1 MAVVFVAAKTPQ
13 VAFALGSIAAKANCS
28 LDNTLGELSPTQ
40 LHTSRFFFY
49 FWSSNNSLLPMIHVG
64 LVSISSIHFA
74 CEAILMM
81 AEIPSSSELNK
92 GLDTHA
98 ESISE
103 PNRELIIIFYRHT
116 PFVVKEIRLQLLL
129 FTSI

>member
-13 VAFALGSIAAKANCS
+13 VAFALGSIADKANCS

-40 LHTSRFFFY
+40 LHTSRFFY

-74 CEAILMM
+74 CEAILI
-81 AEIPSSSELNK
+81 AEIPSSSELDK
-92 GLDTHA
+92 GFDTHA

-103 PNRELIIIFYRHT
+103 PNKQRINLSFFIQIH
-116 PFVVKEIRLQLLL
+116 PLL
-129 FTSI
+129 

>member
-1 MAVVFVAAKTPQ
+1 MAVVFVAVKAPQ

-49 FWSSNNSLLPMIHVG
+49 FWSSNNSLLPMMHVG

-74 CEAILMM
+74 CDAILMM
-81 AEIPSSSELNK
+81 AEIPSSYELDRRFN
-92 GLDTHA
+92 TQA
-98 ESISE
+98 ESLSE
-103 PNRELIIIFYRHT
+103 PNKQRINYHFHT
-116 PFVVKEIRLQLLL
+116 DTHPLL
-129 FTSI
+129 

>member
-49 FWSSNNSLLPMIHVG
+49 FWSSNNSLLPMIHV
-64 LVSISSIHFA
+64 
-74 CEAILMM
+74 
-81 AEIPSSSELNK
+81 
-92 GLDTHA
+92 
-98 ESISE
+98 
-103 PNRELIIIFYRHT
+103 
-116 PFVVKEIRLQLLL
+116 
-129 FTSI
+129 